1 MEGNVYQAPQSDLTQ
16 VNPNRQEES
25 VTTLMVSHLEKAAKW
40 AKVLAIMGY
49 VLVGFLLLACIGM
62 LVAAFAGAG
71 IEMLAVFAIYLV
83 FTFIAFKL
91 SRFLQQYA
99 RAIRNLSDS
108 YDSYELIEAQEY
120 FRRYVKWLGMIF
132 IISLFVG
139 IIAVI
144 FSGAM
149 LAGGLS

>member
-25 VTTLMVSHLEKAAKW
+25 VSTLMVSHLEKAAKW
-40 AKVLAIMGY
+40 AKFLAIVGY
-49 VLVGFLLLACIGM
+49 VMVGLLVLGCIGGV
-62 LVAAFAGAG
+62 VAAFAGAG
-71 IEMLAVFAIYLV
+71 IGMLTVFAIYLI
-83 FTFIAFKL
+83 FAFIVFKL

-132 IISLFVG
+132 IISFVVG

-144 FSGAM
+144 FFGAM
-149 LAGGLS
+149 LGGLL